1 MMGAAYRTLSRL
13 GLVRRWDQWLLSL
26 FTGWGPGW
34 PRDCLIFVTGFH
46 HTGTTL
52 MQSQLHRQ
60 GVFAF
65 FREARDGSPELP
77 REMSLSYL
85 HRLEHAAR
93 RADRRWFMTKL
104 PSNSA
109 GFVRRM
115 GVDLRLL
122 APDCT
127 VVVCRR
133 DPAATALSLS
143 KRYGWDP
150 ARARADAA
158 TQQRVLDGWR
168 AIARRHRGPVH
179 FVSLRGFLAKSNA
192 VLATD
197 SASWRRA
204 AARSR
209 GNGCRGPRRAP
220 LTSHRGGT
228 PGYAGTPSAAASAEP
243 SAGLSGRPGWLD
255 GDGKRRGSRRAAGD
269 SRALRHL
276 AFRIRGRRTPW
287 PDRGPRTLIARDGR
301 ARARYSEPADG
312 RGATVSHPMTG
323 DPAAHSVA
331 PCRES
336 LATGREGD
344 GVSRQITAFGTF

>member
-143 KRYGWDP
+143 KRYGWNP

-179 FVSLRGFLAKSNA
+179 FVSLEDFSQSPTLYLRRILRVGDEPLPVPVETAVADHEEPPLRAIEEALPDTLEHRARRLVQSHLPVYPVDRDGWIETESAEVLA
-192 VLATD
+192 VLQEIRERCGT
-197 SASWRRA
+197 SPSEFA
-204 AARSR
+204 A
-209 GNGCRGPRRAP
+209 
-220 LTSHRGGT
+220 GGH
-228 PGYAGTPSAAASAEP
+228 
-243 SAGLSGRPGWLD
+243 SGR
-255 GDGKRRGSRRAAGD
+255 
-269 SRALRHL
+269 
-276 AFRIRGRRTPW
+276 T
-287 PDRGPRTLIARDGR
+287 
-301 ARARYSEPADG
+301 E
-312 RGATVSHPMTG
+312 
-323 DPAAHSVA
+323 
-331 PCRES
+331 
-336 LATGREGD
+336 GRE
-344 GVSRQITAFGTF
+344 R

>member
-1 MMGAAYRTLSRL
+1 
-13 GLVRRWDQWLLSL
+13 
-26 FTGWGPGW
+26 
-34 PRDCLIFVTGFH
+34 
-46 HTGTTL
+46 
-52 MQSQLHRQ
+52 
-60 GVFAF
+60 
-65 FREARDGSPELP
+65 
-77 REMSLSYL
+77 MSLSYL

-143 KRYGWDP
+143 KRYGWNP
-150 ARARADAA
+150 ARAGR
-158 TQQRVLDGWR
+158 
-168 AIARRHRGPVH
+168 RRHATARAGRLACHRPTTPRAG
-179 FVSLRGFLAKSNA
+179 SLRFAGGFLAKSNA

-255 GDGKRRGSRRAAGD
+255 RDGKRRGSRRAAGD

-301 ARARYSEPADG
+301 PRPVFRTGRRPRCNGEPPDDG
-312 RGATVSHPMTG
+312 RSGGSQCRTLPR
-323 DPAAHSVA
+323 VA
-331 PCRES
+331 C
-336 LATGREGD
+336 D
-344 GVSRQITAFGTF
+344 G

>member
-93 RADRRWFMTKL
+93 RADRRWSMTKL

-133 DPAATALSLS
+133 DPTATALSLS

-150 ARARADAA
+150 ARAGR
-158 TQQRVLDGWR
+158 
-168 AIARRHRGPVH
+168 RRH
-179 FVSLRGFLAKSNA
+179 
-192 VLATD
+192 AT
-197 SASWRRA
+197 
-204 AARSR
+204 
-209 GNGCRGPRRAP
+209 
-220 LTSHRGGT
+220 
-228 PGYAGTPSAAASAEP
+228 
-243 SAGLSGRPGWLD
+243 
-255 GDGKRRGSRRAAGD
+255 
-269 SRALRHL
+269 
-276 AFRIRGRRTPW
+276 
-287 PDRGPRTLIARDGR
+287 
-301 ARARYSEPADG
+301 ARAG
-312 RGATVSHPMTG
+312 RLACHRPTTPRAGSLGA
-323 DPAAHSVA
+323 
-331 PCRES
+331 S
-336 LATGREGD
+336 L
-344 GVSRQITAFGTF
+344 VWH